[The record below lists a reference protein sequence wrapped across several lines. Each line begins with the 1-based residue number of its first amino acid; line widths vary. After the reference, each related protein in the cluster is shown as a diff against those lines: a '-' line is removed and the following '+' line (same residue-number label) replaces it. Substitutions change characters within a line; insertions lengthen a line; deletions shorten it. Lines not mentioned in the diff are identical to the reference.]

1 MAIGG
6 NYMIFYFSGTGNSL
20 YAAQKLHESEGGEL
34 INVSAAIKE
43 KRFKYK
49 VKEGEKVGI
58 VFPVYY
64 FAVPTVLYEFIDELE
79 IESSAKPFVYAVV
92 TCGGTSGNA
101 DKMLGNLLKQRN
113 LQLNS
118 VFSIK
123 MPGNYVMWYDVSD
136 NEKQNLTLQEAEE
149 EIKKIAG
156 LLKANKEGDFVSNRG
171 PGILGVLTYPSY
183 KMSGICRKTKKFYAT
198 DACTSCGLCE
208 KICPSETIQI
218 TSGKPEWIKEKCCR
232 CTACINRC
240 PTKAIQYGGS
250 TKKRGRYVNPNV
262 KFRSI

>member
-34 INVSAAIKE
+34 INVSDAIKE

-49 VKEGEKVGI
+49 VKAGEKVGI

-64 FAVPTVLYEFIDELE
+64 FAVPTVLCEFIDKLE
-79 IESSAKPFVYAVV
+79 IESSARPFVYTVV
-92 TCGGTSGNA
+92 TYGGFTGNA
-101 DKMLGNLLKQRN
+101 DKMMGNLLKQRN

-118 VFSIK
+118 AFSIK
-123 MPGNYVMWYDVSD
+123 MPGNHVMWFNVPDKKKKLD
-136 NEKQNLTLQEAEE
+136 LTLHRAEE
-149 EIKKIAG
+149 QIVKIAG
-156 LLKANKEGDFVSNRG
+156 LLGNNKEGDFVSNRG
-171 PGILGVLTYPSY
+171 YFAPLTPLSY
-183 KMSGICRKTKKFYAT
+183 KMSGIFRKTKKFYAT

-208 KICPSETIQI
+208 KICPSETIRL

-240 PTKAIQYGGS
+240 PTKAIQYGCS

-262 KFRSI
+262 KFSGI